1 PYLKRPWC
9 TCANYLPEQQRQ
21 VARRRLQQQPFVHVL
36 LAAHVESPQSP
47 GLVGVREGPLDQ
59 LAPTPQQLLTATA
72 TDPLPIRIDC
82 RLPFPLSRPSA
93 VRGAVR
99 PSFMRVISASGSWGL
114 THSSFEPFFL
124 RRRSMRRD
132 TTESYTEY
140 LKGLAEAT
148 GLEATDEA
156 TLRRTID
163 FIAALASSVV
173 ASMPIVFPLNNP
185 ARVTCRTPQ
194 PKT

>member
-1 PYLKRPWC
+1 
-9 TCANYLPEQQRQ
+9 
-21 VARRRLQQQPFVHVL
+21 
-36 LAAHVESPQSP
+36 
-47 GLVGVREGPLDQ
+47 
-59 LAPTPQQLLTATA
+59 
-72 TDPLPIRIDC
+72 
-82 RLPFPLSRPSA
+82 
-93 VRGAVR
+93 
-99 PSFMRVISASGSWGL
+99 MRVISACGSWGL

-185 ARVTCRTPQ
+185 ARVTCRSTQ
-194 PKT
+194 PKTS